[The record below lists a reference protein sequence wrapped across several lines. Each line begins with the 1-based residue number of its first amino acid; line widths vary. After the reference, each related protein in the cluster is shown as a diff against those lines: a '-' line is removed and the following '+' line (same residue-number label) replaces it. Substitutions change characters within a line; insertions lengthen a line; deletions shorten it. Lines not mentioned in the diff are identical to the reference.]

1 MTGVLRKKDAVSSV
15 CLLPE
20 VVVRYGLLQPNLRN
34 LHNSTPN
41 FAHLPSPPV
50 LLAVT
55 PVEGGTKCAYEVEQK
70 P

>member
-1 MTGVLRKKDAVSSV
+1 MTGVLRKRDTVSSV

-20 VVVRYGLLQPNLRN
+20 GVVHYGLLQANLPN

-55 PVEGGTKCAYEVEQK
+55 PVEGGTKRAYGN
-70 P
+70 